1 MPVAPISTAPAAPV
15 GGQATDRR
23 SRKRERSR
31 RVILEAAREI
41 MAGKGIDEAT
51 MAEIS
56 ERADVALGSLYNHFA
71 SKEDLALAVVD
82 AEIEEL
88 AIRIEEL
95 TADFPDPAMVFAFG
109 VRTVIRQATSNERW
123 RRLLGRPAVIADRFR
138 IGFGPYATRD
148 IRLAVEAGR
157 YRVADVDLAWRLAV
171 WAIIGFSTAVC
182 DGEATP
188 GQLDAAVVALL
199 GIVGMD
205 ASEGRRVL
213 ATLPDPRSSTL
224 TRSLR

>member
-1 MPVAPISTAPAAPV
+1 MPVTSSSAAPATGEP
-15 GGQATDRR
+15 TDRR

-31 RVILEAAREI
+31 QAILAAARDV

-56 ERADVALGSLYNHFA
+56 ERADVALGSLYNHFG

-82 AEIEEL
+82 AEIDEH

-109 VRTVIRQATSNERW
+109 VRTVIQQATTNDRW
-123 RRLLGRPAVIADRFR
+123 RRLLGRPAVIAERFR

-157 YRVADVDLAWRLAV
+157 YRVADADLAWRLAV
-171 WAIIGFSTAVC
+171 WAIVGFSAAIR
-182 DGEATP
+182 DGDAAP
-188 GQLDAAVVALL
+188 DQLDAAVVALL

-205 ASEGRRVL
+205 ATEAHQVL
-213 ATLPDPRSSTL
+213 ATLPAPHGPGLETPIP
-224 TRSLR
+224 

>member
-1 MPVAPISTAPAAPV
+1 MPTAPVPTASVPL
-15 GGQATDRR
+15 DRR

-31 RVILEAAREI
+31 LAILGAAREV

-56 ERADVALGSLYNHFA
+56 ELADVALGTLYNHFQ

-88 AIRIEEL
+88 AIHIEEL

-109 VRTVIRQATSNERW
+109 VRTVILQATTNDRW
-123 RRLLGRPAVIADRFR
+123 RRLLGRPEVIAERFR

-148 IRLAVEAGR
+148 IRLAVAAER
-157 YRVADVDLAWRLAV
+157 YRTDDPDLAWRLAV
-171 WAIIGFSTAVC
+171 WAIVGFSTATVSG
-182 DGEATP
+182 DIPPSGPAWP
-188 GQLDAAVVALL
+188 AQLDAAVVSLL

-205 ASEGRRVL
+205 ATEARQVL
-213 ATLPDPRSSTL
+213 ASLPEPQPST
-224 TRSLR
+224 